1 MSDHINYSKSVHC
14 SMTEDLLV
22 DAIES
27 LEYLGY
33 CTQCGSEHDRI
44 EPDTSK
50 EKCEECGTPTLY
62 GAEQLIIMGRFHAC
76 DSGDRSTV
84 GVIS

>member
-1 MSDHINYSKSVHC
+1 MSVH
-14 SMTEDLLV
+14 SSITEDLLI
-22 DAIES
+22 DSIES

-50 EKCEECGTPTLY
+50 EKCEECGKPAVY
-62 GAEQLIIMGRFHAC
+62 GAEQLIIMGHYHAREC
-76 DSGDRSTV
+76 NESTI
-84 GVIS
+84 GVKS